1 MAARTS
7 TSALDTGEWSASR
20 PGRFTSKEI
29 APKYYWMGD
38 WVRPRAC
45 LDTVARRKYPS
56 PCRESNPGHPARSL
70 VTVLSELQVPA
81 RPTAIRISYRN
92 V

>member
-45 LDTVARRKYPS
+45 LDTVARRKISVP
-56 PCRESNPGHPARSL
+56 PGNQALIVQIMVSHS
-70 VTVLSELQVPA
+70 TD
-81 RPTAIRISYRN
+81 
-92 V
+92 